1 MIKILKNITS
11 FYIDGFKNMTLG
23 RTLWAVIIIKLIIIF
38 GLLKIFIYDS
48 SLTNIGDDKAKSNF
62 VLENLTFGNS
72 K

>member
-11 FYIDGFKNMTLG
+11 FYINGFKNMTLG

-38 GLLKIFIYDS
+38 GLLKIFIYDN

-62 VLENLTFGNS
+62 VLENLTFENS